1 MEYAPANT
9 NPYRYWIAFVM
20 KGVKNA
26 RRKFHIQFEPAA
38 SEAWYDRV
46 RVGNVSPVRI
56 HTPGAHVVAYPRMNK
71 HAETIITEEGYVRK
85 AVR

>member
-1 MEYAPANT
+1 MLMMICKSPHYNPIAVAVSSPANT
-9 NPYRYWIAFVM
+9 NPYRKSMAFVM

-26 RRKFHIQFEPAA
+26 RRKFHSQLDPAA

-56 HTPGAHVVAYPRMNK
+56 HTPLYC
-71 HAETIITEEGYVRK
+71 T
-85 AVR
+85 